1 MIRRMNSVIFI
12 GQGRHFHNSPLS
24 LQRIVNTIGSVFHE
38 HKKFSGAVTAKGG
51 YKGLV
56 SV

>member
-1 MIRRMNSVIFI
+1 MNSVIFI